1 MNKKEVRRA
10 VLRERAKLSPELH
23 EAYSER
29 IMELVASTTYYK
41 NAKTI
46 MCFVSF
52 GSEMDTSM
60 IINKALADGKRLV
73 VPIAVHETKE
83 LIPSLITSMDEL
95 EPGYFNILTPKA
107 EFVRPI
113 EPDEIDVILVPG
125 VAFDH
130 HGYRVGYGGGF
141 YDRFLTRTR
150 KDAKRI
156 AIGFSL
162 QILDQVPRESFDL
175 PVEMIIS
182 EKGLLPCDEGFYD

>member
-1 MNKKEVRRA
+1 MNKKEVRRS
-10 VLRERAKLSPELH
+10 VLKERAKLSPELH
-23 EAYSER
+23 EAYSTR

-41 NAKTI
+41 KARTI
-46 MCFVSF
+46 MCFVNF
-52 GSEMDTSM
+52 GSEMDTSL
-60 IINKALADGKRLV
+60 IINRALKDGKRV
-73 VPIAVHETKE
+73 AVPIAVHETKE
-83 LIPSLITSMDEL
+83 LIPSVITTMDEL
-95 EPGYFNILTPKA
+95 EPGYFNILTPKE
-107 EFVRPI
+107 EFIRPI
-113 EPDEIDVILVPG
+113 EPDEIDVVLVPG

-141 YDRFLTRTR
+141 YDRFLPRLKR
-150 KDAKRI
+150 DAKRI

>member
-1 MNKKEVRRA
+1 MNKKDVRRA
-10 VLRERAKLSPELH
+10 VLKERAKLSPEVH
-23 EAYSER
+23 ETYSTK

-41 NAKTI
+41 NAGTI

-60 IINKALADGKRLV
+60 IINKALEDGKRV
-73 VPIAVHETKE
+73 AVPIAVHETKE
-83 LIPSLITSMDEL
+83 LIPSVIASMDEL
-95 EPGYFNILTPKA
+95 EPGYFNILTPKS
-107 EFVRPI
+107 EFIRPI
-113 EPDEIDVILVPG
+113 EPNEIDLVLVPG

-141 YDRFLTRTR
+141 YDRFLTRIR
-150 KDAKRI
+150 KDTKKI

-175 PVEMIIS
+175 PVDMIIS

>member
-1 MNKKEVRRA
+1 MNKKEVRRT
-10 VLRERAKLSPELH
+10 VLKERAKLSPELH
-23 EAYSER
+23 EAYSTR

-52 GSEMDTSM
+52 GSEMDTSV
-60 IINKALADGKRLV
+60 IINKALEDRKRVV

-83 LIPSLITSMDEL
+83 LIPSVITSMDEL

-107 EFVRPI
+107 DFVRPI
-113 EPDEIDVILVPG
+113 EPNEIDVVLVPG

-141 YDRFLTRTR
+141 YDRFLTRVR